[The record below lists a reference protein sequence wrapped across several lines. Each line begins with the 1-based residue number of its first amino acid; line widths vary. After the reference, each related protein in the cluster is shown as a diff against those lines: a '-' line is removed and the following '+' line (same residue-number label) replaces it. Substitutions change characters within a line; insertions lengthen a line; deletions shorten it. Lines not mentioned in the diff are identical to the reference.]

1 MQPFSPEE
9 MLVCHQRIL
18 LFCPKMEYVHGA
30 GMLYH
35 HSKPR
40 WEALEE
46 LLLVVEDIC
55 DKSQDEAARLAGA
68 LAAIEKEYGFED

>member
-18 LFCPKMEYVHGA
+18 SFTPRIEYVHAA

-40 WEALEE
+40 WEALEQ

-55 DKSQDEAARLAGA
+55 DKSQDEAARLA
-68 LAAIEKEYGFED
+68 AAADAIDKKFG

>member
-9 MLVCHQRIL
+9 LLVCHQRIL
-18 LFCPKMEYVHGA
+18 QFVPKIEYLHAA
-30 GMLYH
+30 GMLYY

-55 DKSQDEAARLAGA
+55 DKSQDEAARLRAA
-68 LAAIEKEYGFED
+68 VEAIEKKYGLED

>member
-1 MQPFSPEE
+1 MA
-9 MLVCHQRIL
+9 CHQRIL
-18 LFCPKMEYVHGA
+18 EFVPKIEYLHAA

-55 DKSQDEAARLAGA
+55 DKSQDEAARLA
-68 LAAIEKEYGFED
+68 AAFDAVEKKYGLED